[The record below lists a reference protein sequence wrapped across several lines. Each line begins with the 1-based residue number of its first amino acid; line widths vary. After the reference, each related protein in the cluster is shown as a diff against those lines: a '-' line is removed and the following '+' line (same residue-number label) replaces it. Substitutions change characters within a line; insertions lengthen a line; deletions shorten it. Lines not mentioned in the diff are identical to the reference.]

1 MKATRLQDRHR
12 RPVLNMFCPGHDV
25 DLDGAEIA
33 PQLLE
38 SNY

>member
-1 MKATRLQDRHR
+1 MKATRLPGHR
-12 RPVLNMFCPGHDV
+12 RPVLNMFCPGPDV
-25 DLDGAEIA
+25 DLDAAEIA